1 MASEEPKS
9 KPTYP
14 TLPQTII
21 LTSTKSYFSPNRTI
35 SYLESLL
42 LPTNGILPLPSSV
55 LFALIPDHLT
65 IYPCS
70 ELLSRHTSSPHPTPP
85 AWPLYLGA
93 QDCFWESSYGAYT
106 GCIVPSALK
115 ELGVTIVELG
125 HAERRK
131 LLGET
136 DETTAKKAAAA
147 TSLGLIP
154 LVCIGEI
161 EKPNLN
167 APMSAAIGTAMRQLK
182 PQITSLLEAVPM
194 DAPVIFAYEP
204 VWAIGASEPAG
215 VDYVGPVVGA
225 IRNEIAQAEKAG
237 RTGTTRV
244 VYGGSAGPGL
254 WSGRTNGGN
263 GLEQYVDGMFLGRFA
278 HEIKGVK
285 DVVDEVVESLKE
297 RENR

>member
-1 MASEEPKS
+1 MSSSEPPS

-14 TLPQTII
+14 SLPPTLLLIS
-21 LTSTKSYFSPNRTI
+21 LKSYFSPARTL
-35 SYLESLL
+35 SYLDALL
-42 LPTNGILPLPSSV
+42 APQNGILPLPDSI
-55 LFALIPDHLT
+55 LFALLPDHLT

-70 ELLSRHTSSPHPTPP
+70 EVLSRHTSTQHPTPTS
-85 AWPLYLGA
+85 WPLALGA
-93 QDCFWESSYGAYT
+93 QDCFFEPNYGAYT
-106 GCIVPSALK
+106 GFTVSSALK
-115 ELGVTIVELG
+115 SLGVTIVELG

-131 LLGET
+131 FVGEN
-136 DETTAKKAAAA
+136 DDIAARKAAAA

-161 EKPNLN
+161 DKPNLN
-167 APMSAAIGTAMRQLK
+167 APMSQAIGSAMRQLS
-182 PQITSLLEAVPM
+182 PQITSLLEVVPK

-215 VDYVGPVVGA
+215 VDYIGPVVDA
-225 IRNEIAQAEKAG
+225 IRNEVAQAEKSG

-254 WSGRTNGGN
+254 WSGKTNGGN
-263 GLEQYVDGMFLGRFA
+263 GLGKYVDGMFLGRFA

-285 DVVDEVVESLKE
+285 DVVDEVVESLKAKA
-297 RENR
+297 